1 MANKTLSTQIIL
13 RNGTTTE
20 WEASTKILKKGEV
33 GIDTT
38 KNEIRIGDG
47 EHTWKNLKI
56 AGADQAAIQAL
67 IDQAEDKVTVVKA
80 GDGTIDEALAT
91 ITSPSQGDMAIIEQ
105 KFGDVAKADGTR
117 TSRTAYSYDGEKW
130 CAMDGNYNAEN
141 VYFDSDLTYTAPI
154 GVKTVPASGFGTIS
168 AAGKNVKEVL
178 ASILAKEKNPDKTNP
193 AVSFSTQ
200 EGFGTYEIGTK
211 KNLSYTASLSAGSYT
226 YGPATG
232 IAAQSWS
239 VSCTDVDGVKT
250 SATGV
255 FENVVAEATP
265 KTITATATYNEGA
278 VPNTNLG
285 NKYPAGKIAAGSASK
300 TSKEFVGVR
309 YMFWG
314 PVTTDIELNSANIRA
329 LGHKEASASKTLGT
343 FGAGAGAK
351 KVIVAVPAGKKI
363 TNVIMPSALN
373 ADVTALFVKQNTT
386 ISVEGANGYAGA
398 AYNVYVYQPASI
410 GAGETYSVTIG

>member
-1 MANKTLSTQIIL
+1 MDEKTLTTQIIL

-20 WEASTKILKKGEV
+20 WEASTKVLKLGEI

-47 EHTWKNLKI
+47 TNTWKNLKI
-56 AGADQAAIQAL
+56 AGADQKAIQAL
-67 IDQAEDKVTVVKA
+67 IDKAEDKVSVLLP
-80 GDGTIDEALAT
+80 DGNETDTEKLAT
-91 ITSPSQGDMAIIEQ
+91 IANPAQGDMAIVERA
-105 KFGDVAKADGTR
+105 VATNAN
-117 TSRTAYSYDGEKW
+117 SYTAYVYDGKKW
-130 CAMDGNYNAEN
+130 CAMDGNYSAEN

-154 GVKTVPASGFGTIS
+154 GVMTVPASGAGTIS

-193 AVSFSTQ
+193 AVSFNSQ
-200 EGFGTYEIGTK
+200 GGFGTYEIGTK
-211 KNLSYTASLSAGSYT
+211 QNLSYTASLSAGSYT

-239 VSCTDVDGVKT
+239 VSCTDVEGVKT

-285 NKYPAGKIAAGSASK
+285 NKYPDGKIAAGSASK
-300 TSKEFVGVR
+300 TSNEFIGVR

-314 PVTTDIELNSANIRA
+314 PVTTDEALNSAAIRGLA
-329 LGHKEASASKTLGT
+329 HNKAAGT
-343 FGAGAGAK
+343 GDLAKFGAGAGAK
-351 KVIVAVPAGKKI
+351 KVIVAVPSGRKI
-363 TNVIMPSALN
+363 TKVIMPSALN
-373 ADVTALFVKQNTT
+373 ADVTALFVKQSTT
-386 ISVEGANGYAGA
+386 VPVEGANGYTAA
-398 AYNVYVYQPASI
+398 AYDVYVYQPASI
-410 GAGETYSVTIG
+410 DAGETYIVTIG

>member
-1 MANKTLSTQIIL
+1 MATKTLSTQIIL

-20 WEASTKILKKGEV
+20 WEARTKILKKGEV

-47 EHTWKNLKI
+47 TNTWKDLKI

-67 IDQAEDKVTVVKA
+67 IDQAEDKVTVVQA

-91 ITSPSQGDMAIIEQ
+91 IKSPSQGDMAIIEQ
-105 KFGDVAKADGTR
+105 KFGDVLKADGTR
-117 TSRTAYSYDGEKW
+117 TSRTAYSYDGAKW

-193 AVSFSTQ
+193 AVSFTSQ
-200 EGFGTYEIGTK
+200 DGFGTYEIGTK

-226 YGPATG
+226 YGPKTG

-239 VSCTDVDGVKT
+239 VSCTGIDGVKT

-314 PVTTDIELNSANIRA
+314 PMTTDEALNSAAIRGLA
-329 LGHKEASASKTLGT
+329 HNKAAGT
-343 FGAGAGAK
+343 GDLAEFSAGAGAK
-351 KVIVAVPAGKKI
+351 KVIVAVPSGRKI
-363 TNVIMPSALN
+363 TKVIMPSALN
-373 ADVTALFVKQNTT
+373 ADVTALFVKQSTT
-386 ISVEGANGYAGA
+386 VPVEGANGYTAA
-398 AYNVYVYQPASI
+398 AYDVYVYQPASI
-410 GAGETYSVTIG
+410 DAGETYIVTIG

>member
-1 MANKTLSTQIIL
+1 MAEKTLTTQIIL

-20 WEASTKILKKGEV
+20 WEASTKVLKLGEI

-47 EHTWKNLKI
+47 THTWKDLKI

-67 IDQAEDKVTVVKA
+67 IDKAEDKVSVLLV
-80 GDGTIDEALAT
+80 DGNETDTEKLAT
-91 ITSPSQGDMAIIEQ
+91 VANPAQGDMAIVERA
-105 KFGDVAKADGTR
+105 VATNAN
-117 TSRTAYSYDGEKW
+117 SYTAYVYDGKKW
-130 CAMDGNYNAEN
+130 CAMDGNYSAEN
-141 VYFDSDLTYTAPI
+141 VYFSDDLTYTAAI
-154 GVKTVPASGFGTIS
+154 GVLPKPSGS
-168 AAGKNVKEVL
+168 AKLAAKGKNIKEVL
-178 ASILAKEKNPDKTNP
+178 ASVLAKEEKPGKTNP
-193 AVSFSTQ
+193 AVSFNTQ
-200 EGFGTYEIGTK
+200 EGFGTYEIGTE

-239 VSCTDVDGVKT
+239 VSCTGIDGVKT

-255 FENVVAEATP
+255 FENVVAEATA

-278 VPNTNLG
+278 VPKTNLG
-285 NKYPAGKIAAGSASK
+285 NDYPDGKIAAGSASK
-300 TSKEFVGVR
+300 TSDKFVGVR

-363 TNVIMPSALN
+363 TKVIMPSALN
-373 ADVTALFVKQNTT
+373 ADVTALFVKQSTT
-386 ISVEGANGYAGA
+386 VNVEGANGYAGA

-410 GAGETYSVTIG
+410 DAGETYTVTIG

>member
-1 MANKTLSTQIIL
+1 MANKTLTTQIIL

-20 WEASTKILKKGEV
+20 WEASTKILKLGEV

-47 EHTWKNLKI
+47 EHTWKDLKI

-67 IDQAEDKVTVVKA
+67 IDQAEDKVTVVQA

-91 ITSPSQGDMAIIEQ
+91 IAAPSQGDMAIVEQ
-105 KFGDVAKADGTR
+105 KFGDVLKADGTR

-154 GVKTVPASGFGTIS
+154 GVKTVPASGSGTIS

-178 ASILAKEKNPDKTNP
+178 ASILAEKKNPGKTNP
-193 AVSFSTQ
+193 AVSFTSQ
-200 EGFGTYEIGTK
+200 DGFGTYEIGTK

-232 IAAQSWS
+232 IVAQSWS
-239 VSCTDVDGVKT
+239 VSCTGVDGAKS

-255 FENVVAEATP
+255 FENVVAEATV
-265 KTITATATYNEGA
+265 KTVTATATYNEGA
-278 VPNTNLG
+278 VPKTNLG
-285 NKYPAGKIAAGSASK
+285 GDYPDGKIAAGSASK
-300 TSKEFVGVR
+300 TSDKFVGVR

-314 PVTTDIELNSANIRA
+314 PMTTDEALNSAAIRGLA
-329 LGHKEASASKTLGT
+329 HNKAAGT
-343 FGAGAGAK
+343 GDLAKFGAGAGAK
-351 KVIVAVPAGKKI
+351 KVIVAVPSGRKI
-363 TNVIMPSALN
+363 TKVIMPSALN
-373 ADVTALFVKQNTT
+373 ADVTALFVKQSTT
-386 ISVEGANGYAGA
+386 VPVEGANGYTAA
-398 AYNVYVYQPASI
+398 AYDVYVYQPASI
-410 GAGETYSVTIG
+410 DAGETYIVTIG